1 MLLSVFE
8 VASIGETFL
17 DQSLNSLSVGL
28 SGQSLPLEFH
38 LIIILADPV
47 HLEPLFLLRK
57 EVYHEIEGSN
67 LLFVLLILQ
76 NGLSFVDV
84 GLLATSQ
91 SEDLIVEE
99 GSVFVDET
107 EELVPSFVFA
117 FLLPDIYASAVAE
130 GKDGFRLVMS
140 RRCDIVFAETEA
152 LLSHLIQL
160 DLDVFEV

>member
-1 MLLSVFE
+1 M
-8 VASIGETFL
+8 
-17 DQSLNSLSVGL
+17 
-28 SGQSLPLEFH
+28 
-38 LIIILADPV
+38 
-47 HLEPLFLLRK
+47 
-57 EVYHEIEGSN
+57 
-67 LLFVLLILQ
+67 FVLLILQ

-84 GLLATSQ
+84 GLLATRQ
-91 SEDLIVEE
+91 PEDLIVEE
-99 GSVFVDET
+99 GSVFVDEA

-140 RRCDIVFAETEA
+140 RRCDIVLAETEA